1 MKAGIVRAQF
11 NDRYTQAMKT
21 AAYEYLTSQGINSL
35 FEMDVPGAFELG
47 LGAKSLILSH
57 NCDFVVCLGVVI
69 RGETSHYDYV
79 CKAAQEGCLN
89 ISLETLKPISFGV
102 LTVDNYQQVYD
113 RIWGKKGN
121 VGLHAAQAALQ
132 MHLNLTKNLIKT

>member
-11 NDRYTQAMKT
+11 NDKYTQAMKQ
-21 AAYEYLTSQGINSL
+21 AAKEYLTSQGIESF

-47 LGAKSLILSH
+47 LGAKSLILSK
-57 NCDFVVCLGVVI
+57 NCDFVVCLAVVI

-79 CKAAQEGCLN
+79 CKAAQEACLN
-89 ISLETLKPISFGV
+89 ISLETLKPVGFGV
-102 LTVDNYQQVYD
+102 LTVDNDQQAYH

-121 VGLHAAQAALQ
+121 MGLHAAQAALQ
-132 MHLNLTKNLIKT
+132 MHLNLLKI